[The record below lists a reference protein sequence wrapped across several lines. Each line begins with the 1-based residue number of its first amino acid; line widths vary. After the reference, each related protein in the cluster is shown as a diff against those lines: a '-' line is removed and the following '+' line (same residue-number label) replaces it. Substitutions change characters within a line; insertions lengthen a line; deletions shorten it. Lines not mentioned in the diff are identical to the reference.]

1 MSVLGSGSRAALA
14 VLAVSAVVVAG
25 GCGREAAPADTEG
38 DRAAAAAEFGTTI
51 AERIETDALLTH
63 LQNLQDIADAH
74 DGNRASGTPG
84 YDASVDYVA
93 NALRDKGFDV
103 TIPEFEVRVFHSEP
117 GELTH
122 GDATL
127 VARALQYSIGTPP
140 DGVSAPLVPARL
152 SEAPGCA
159 KQDFEGLPMDGA
171 IALVD
176 RGVCPFTQKVA
187 HAAAAGA
194 VGVVIANNV
203 DEERM
208 GGTLGEQN
216 DVAIPVVSVN
226 RADGERLRAEPGPVT
241 LRVQAETRQHTG
253 RNVIAQTTTGDTDNV
268 VMAGAHLDSVP
279 EGPGINDNASGVAG
293 VLEAALQL
301 GSAPPVQNAVRFA
314 FWGAEELGLVG
325 SARYIES
332 LDRDQLTAIAMYL
345 NFDMIGSPNPGY
357 FTYDGDQ
364 SAPRDRNDRSPW
376 VPEGSAGIE
385 RTLTAYL
392 DAAGKPGHDTSFDGR
407 SDYDSFT
414 LAGIPSGGLFTG
426 GDANMTAEQAEVW
439 GGRAGEPFDPNYHKP
454 EDTIDN
460 IDATAL
466 GIHGAGVGYSV
477 GLYAQDLGGRNG
489 VPVPADRTRH
499 VLTGS

>member
-1 MSVLGSGSRAALA
+1 M
-14 VLAVSAVVVAG
+14 LAVSAVVAAG
-25 GCGREAAPADTEG
+25 GCGRDAATTDTEG

-117 GELTH
+117 GQLTH

-127 VARALQYSIGTPP
+127 VARALQYSVGTAP

-208 GGTLGEQN
+208 GGTLGEKN
-216 DVAIPVVSVN
+216 EVAIPVVSVA

-325 SARYIES
+325 SARYVES
-332 LDRDQLTAIAMYL
+332 LDREQLTAIALYL

-357 FTYDGDQ
+357 FVYDDDPAIEKTFKDYYAGLGV
-364 SAPRDRNDRSPW
+364 PTEPDR
-376 VPEGSAGIE
+376 VG
-385 RTLTAYL
+385 
-392 DAAGKPGHDTSFDGR
+392 DGR
-407 SDYDSFT
+407 SDHASFKN
-414 LAGIPSGGLFTG
+414 AGIPVGGLFTG
-426 GDANMTAEQAEVW
+426 AGERKTAAQAQKW
-439 GGRAGEPFDPNYHKP
+439 GGASGQSFDRCYHSSC
-454 EDTIDN
+454 DTTANVND
-460 IDATAL
+460 TAL
-466 GIHGAGVGYSV
+466 DRNSDALAHAVWTLGAPTV
-477 GLYAQDLGGRNG
+477 R
-489 VPVPADRTRH
+489 
-499 VLTGS
+499 